1 MKKRRMM
8 FTVIIALCFGMIV
21 FSSEIKAAGKS
32 LGISSDQTE
41 SESSSLHTQLQRE
54 NLFVRGNHPRK
65 DDLWLQYFPLT
76 TSLRKNVV
84 VSDVITPKSEWEN
97 WNGEIVSTH
106 KMQDENADNYDG
118 SHNHYQNFLSE
129 VLNFSEGTNAVAVWG
144 DSSAV
149 VNKSK
154 AWGGFF
160 SARSNA
166 RQFLENEEFS
176 KYIPKDVDLKYDKDT
191 YDAQLI
197 GIEVDVLNDA
207 LPGVYPNMSK
217 TGVQIVG
224 FGNPNSMAIEVR
236 SEDSDKDM
244 DHKER
249 RGVFESGIYFK
260 NSIAPYGRL
269 LVSDQQQMKIGFDLK
284 NTLFAEGVM
293 QIQSQQVGTGIIYND
308 GKGGEIYGGKRWNET
323 EDPNDWLT
331 LRAGDGGI
339 RIVSNDNTKELVA
352 IDNYGGIYLNG
363 DLFLNGKKVNEEMN
377 VAGEN
382 KNIVNVLCGMNM
394 ISLFAIVAI
403 FIYIRKI
410 KNSVNVA

>member
-1 MKKRRMM
+1 MKKRFLILAVLISLVCCSMTSLADEPETQREGLG
-8 FTVIIALCFGMIV
+8 TQAQE
-21 FSSEIKAAGKS
+21 SEI
-32 LGISSDQTE
+32 LI
-41 SESSSLHTQLQRE
+41 
-54 NLFVRGNHPRK
+54 RGNHPRK
-65 DDLWLQYFPLT
+65 DNLWLQYFPLT
-76 TSLRKNVV
+76 TALRKNVV
-84 VSDVITPKSEWEN
+84 ISDVITPDSQWEN
-97 WNGEIVSTH
+97 WSGEAVGTH
-106 KMQDENADNYDG
+106 SMQNENAENYDN

-129 VLNFSEGTNAVAVWG
+129 VLNFSEGTNAVAIWG

-149 VNKSK
+149 VNGSK

-176 KYIPKDVDLKYDKDT
+176 KFIPEDVNLQYDKDV

-236 SEDSDKDM
+236 SEDSDKDVS
-244 DHKER
+244 DGER

-269 LVSDQQQMKIGFDLK
+269 LVSDLQQARIGLDLK
-284 NTLFAEGVM
+284 NTLFTEGAV
-293 QIQSQQVGTGIIYND
+293 QLRSQQVGTGIIYN
-308 GKGGEIYGGKRWNET
+308 GGTSGEIYGGERWSGT
-323 EDPNDWLT
+323 EDPNGWLT
-331 LRAGDGGI
+331 LRAGEGGI
-339 RIVSNDNTKELVA
+339 RVVSNDNTKELVA

-363 DLFLNGKKVNEEMN
+363 DVYMNGERLGGGTAEGSGTLKYAVYALCALNVILLCAMSAAVIRFRKVKK
-377 VAGEN
+377 
-382 KNIVNVLCGMNM
+382 
-394 ISLFAIVAI
+394 
-403 FIYIRKI
+403 
-410 KNSVNVA
+410 

>member
-1 MKKRRMM
+1 MKKIFLMLAVLVSLVCCSI
-8 FTVIIALCFGMIV
+8 TSLADEPETQ
-21 FSSEIKAAGKS
+21 SED
-32 LGISSDQTE
+32 LG
-41 SESSSLHTQLQRE
+41 TQAQEPEILI
-54 NLFVRGNHPRK
+54 RGNHPRR
-65 DDLWLQYFPLT
+65 DNLWLQYFPLT
-76 TSLRKNVV
+76 TALRKNVV
-84 VSDVITPKSEWEN
+84 ISDVITPDSQWEN
-97 WNGEIVSTH
+97 WSGEAVGTH
-106 KMQDENADNYDG
+106 SMLNENAENYDD

-129 VLNFSEGTNAVAVWG
+129 VLNFSEGTNAVAIWG

-149 VNKSK
+149 VNGSK

-176 KYIPKDVDLKYDKDT
+176 KFIPQNVDLQYDKDV

-236 SEDSDKDM
+236 SEDSDKDVS
-244 DHKER
+244 DGER

-269 LVSDQQQMKIGFDLK
+269 LVSDLQQARIGLDLK
-284 NTLFAEGVM
+284 NTLFTEGAV
-293 QIQSQQVGTGIIYND
+293 QLRSQQVGTGIIYN
-308 GKGGEIYGGKRWNET
+308 GGTSGEIYGGERWSGT
-323 EDPNDWLT
+323 EDPNGWLT
-331 LRAGDGGI
+331 LRAGEGGI
-339 RIVSNDNTKELVA
+339 RVVSNDNTKELVA

-363 DLFLNGKKVNEEMN
+363 DVYMNGERLGGGTAEGSGTLKYAVYALCALNVILLCAMSAAVIRFRKVKK
-377 VAGEN
+377 
-382 KNIVNVLCGMNM
+382 
-394 ISLFAIVAI
+394 
-403 FIYIRKI
+403 
-410 KNSVNVA
+410 